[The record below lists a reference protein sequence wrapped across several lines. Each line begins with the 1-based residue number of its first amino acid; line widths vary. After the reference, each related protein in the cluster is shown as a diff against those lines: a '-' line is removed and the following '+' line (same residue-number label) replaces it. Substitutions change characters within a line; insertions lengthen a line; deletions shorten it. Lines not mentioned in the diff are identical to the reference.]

1 MEGNEEGALASL
13 RQGRD
18 HEPLL
23 IAEVLE
29 AVLLRVLEHLKADI
43 GLFVLDLCLEFRIK
57 RVDRWCRRDIE
68 LLESALGADKVE
80 FHA

>member
-1 MEGNEEGALASL
+1 MEGDEEGSLASL
-13 RQGRD
+13 CQGRN

-23 IAEVLE
+23 ISEVLE

-43 GLFVLDLCLEFRIK
+43 RLFVLDLCLEFRVK

-68 LLESALGADKVE
+68 LLESALGVEKVE